1 MSLFKTNTTN
11 DYSEPTR
18 VNNVHRGGKKPR
30 KPKKK
35 KLLEDNIIKNVRNLF
50 KLKKNAA
57 IKDRKKKFI
66 TNQ

>member
-1 MSLFKTNTTN
+1 MII
-11 DYSEPTR
+11 
-18 VNNVHRGGKKPR
+18 VNQHVSVMCIGVERNQGNQ
-30 KPKKK
+30 KKK

>member
-1 MSLFKTNTTN
+1 MII
-11 DYSEPTR
+11 
-18 VNNVHRGGKKPR
+18 VNQHVSIMRIGVERNQGNQ
-30 KPKKK
+30 KKK

>member
-1 MSLFKTNTTN
+1 MII
-11 DYSEPTR
+11 
-18 VNNVHRGGKKPR
+18 VNQHVSKMCIGVERNQGNK
-30 KPKKK
+30 KKK

>member
-1 MSLFKTNTTN
+1 MII
-11 DYSEPTR
+11 
-18 VNNVHRGGKKPR
+18 VNQHVSIMCIGVERNQGNQK
-30 KPKKK
+30 KKK